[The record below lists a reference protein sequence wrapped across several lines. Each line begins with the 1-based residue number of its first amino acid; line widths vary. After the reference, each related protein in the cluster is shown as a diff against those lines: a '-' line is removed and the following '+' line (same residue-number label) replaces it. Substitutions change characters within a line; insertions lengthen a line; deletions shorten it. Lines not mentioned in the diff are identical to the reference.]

1 MASREVTVISHRKLS
16 PPRSSAEFPQRQKP
30 RKSCDEPILDS
41 KPSFFM
47 LAIISGDCSAA
58 LTAALSLS
66 TTSTGTPAGAH
77 IPARNS
83 SVSSSRP
90 SSFMVGTSGKPGL
103 RCGLVMASA
112 LILPSRMSGSTVAG
126 VGQYALF
133 TLVGIAGEDD
143 LDAPDLC
150 AAPPPPPSAA
160 NRLLK
165 PMS

>member
-1 MASREVTVISHRKLS
+1 MPRLSKASAAVS
-16 PPRSSAEFPQRQKP
+16 PPMPAPTTTTFLDVFMATSHLAGNVLDGEPRVHCDFTPEAFTTAVQRGISAATKAA
-30 RKSCDEPILDS
+30 KSCDEPILDS

-47 LAIISGDCSAA
+47 LAIVSGDCSAA

-77 IPARNS
+77 IPAQNS

-103 RCGLVMASA
+103 RCGLVTASA

-126 VGQYALF
+126 VGQ
-133 TLVGIAGEDD
+133 
-143 LDAPDLC
+143 
-150 AAPPPPPSAA
+150 
-160 NRLLK
+160 
-165 PMS
+165 